1 MKKKLTAEGRHR
13 ANLVDPLDEFT
24 SFIFI
29 LHAIFISK
37 ISSCGTQNKI

>member
-1 MKKKLTAEGRHR
+1 MKKTLTAEGRHR
-13 ANLVDPLDEFT
+13 AKVVDPLDEFI

-37 ISSCGTQNKI
+37 ISSCSTQNKI